1 MIAPRLA
8 SFRHLRRH
16 CIRAAHVSDM
26 GEFQKPAGPD
36 QSGNFNGTGTTSSA
50 TGKLRANEFFANV
63 RYDF

>member
-1 MIAPRLA
+1 
-8 SFRHLRRH
+8 
-16 CIRAAHVSDM
+16 M

-36 QSGNFNGTGTTSSA
+36 QSGNLNGTGTTSSA